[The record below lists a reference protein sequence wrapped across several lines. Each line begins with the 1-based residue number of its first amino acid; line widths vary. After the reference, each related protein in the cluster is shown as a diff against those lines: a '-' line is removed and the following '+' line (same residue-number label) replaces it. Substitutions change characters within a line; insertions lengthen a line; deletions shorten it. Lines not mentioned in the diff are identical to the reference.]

1 MKVIYGL
8 GPINPRQKSAGLTP
22 LVPPGRD
29 VAVVKFK
36 KTAAAIGIFD
46 GVHRGHQL
54 LIKSMVARARKLKA
68 RAMVITFFP
77 HPAHVLRPDVF
88 LPYLMSLEHRLRL
101 FEALG
106 VDVVLVIRF
115 NKRFAK
121 IDPHYFIEK
130 ILVGQLGVKSIFVG
144 QDFRFGK
151 DRSGDIRLFKR
162 LSQTLGYRM
171 HAVKALKQGGQV
183 ISSSRLRRLI
193 PQGKLKQAKAL
204 LGRPVSVLGRVVRG
218 ASRGKS
224 LGYPTANVHY
234 TCNVLPPCGVYA
246 VRVVWKKKPFYGM
259 ANLGRRPSFKEKG
272 AKVHLEVHIFDF
284 NRTLY
289 GQEIL
294 VEFLRKIRD
303 EKSFVSK
310 EDLIR
315 QIQKDERI
323 IRELLHV

>member
-8 GPINPRQKSAGLTP
+8 GPINELPHSPSLIKEG
-22 LVPPGRD
+22 
-29 VAVVKFK
+29 VAV
-36 KTAAAIGIFD
+36 AIGIFD

-54 LIKSMVARARKLKA
+54 LIKSMVAQAKKLKA
-68 RAMVITFFP
+68 RPMVVPFFP

-88 LPYLMSLEHRLRL
+88 LPYLMSLEHRLKI
-101 FEALG
+101 FDELG
-106 VDVVLVIRF
+106 VEVVLIIRF
-115 NKRFAK
+115 NKRFAH
-121 IDPHYFIEK
+121 INPRYFIEK
-130 ILVGQLGVKSIFVG
+130 ILVGQLGVKSVFVG
-144 QDFRFGK
+144 EDFRFGK
-151 DRSGDIRLFKR
+151 DRSGDINLFKE
-162 LSQTLGYRM
+162 LSHTCGYRM
-171 HAVKALKQGGQV
+171 HAVKALKQGSQV

-193 PQGKLKQAKAL
+193 PQGQLKEAKAL

-234 TCNVLPPCGVYA
+234 TCDVLPPCGVYA
-246 VRVVWKKKPFYGM
+246 VRVVWKEKSLYGM

-294 VEFLRKIRD
+294 VEFLHKIRD
-303 EKSFVSK
+303 ERHFTSK
-310 EDLIR
+310 EALIR
-315 QIQKDERI
+315 QIEKDEDV
-323 IRELLHV
+323 IRAQFQINF